1 MPKLI
6 LIKHA
11 KPVVNPDVPSDEWGL
26 GDEGRERAAKM
37 VDTLRPY
44 EITALASSTEP
55 KAKQTADVIAS
66 GLGCGVREVEGLHEH
81 DRRNVPHMDTREF
94 ISAVAQ
100 FFRHPRRLV
109 LGGETAEQA
118 YKRFADAVDGVI
130 EAATGDVAIVTHGT
144 VIALFANRRAHEDAF
159 MLWRKM
165 GLPSMIVFDLP
176 TYDVLSVVDR
186 VN

>member
-11 KPVVNPDVPSDEWGL
+11 KPVVDPEVPSDEWGL
-26 GDEGRERAAKM
+26 GDEGKERATKL
-37 VDTLRPY
+37 VDVLRPY
-44 EITALASSTEP
+44 AVAEMVSSTEP
-55 KAKQTADVIAS
+55 KAKQTADIIGS
-66 GLGCGVREVEGLHEH
+66 GLGCNVREVEDLHEH

-94 ISAVAQ
+94 ISAMAQ
-100 FFRHPRRLV
+100 FFRQPRRLL
-109 LGGETAEQA
+109 LGNETAEQA

-144 VIALFANRRAHEDAF
+144 VIALFANRRSQEDAF

-165 GLPSMIVFDLP
+165 GLPSIIVFDLP
-176 TYDVLSVVDR
+176 TYDVVSVIDR
-186 VN
+186 VD